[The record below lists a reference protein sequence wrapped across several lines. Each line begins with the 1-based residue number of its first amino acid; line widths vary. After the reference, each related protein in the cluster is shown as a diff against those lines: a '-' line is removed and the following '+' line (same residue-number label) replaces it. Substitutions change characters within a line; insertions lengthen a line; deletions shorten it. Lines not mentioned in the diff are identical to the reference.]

1 MITKNKAPFSINN
14 IRDQGDLC
22 DYLEHKVSEGKSV
35 YGQALTSEVPRD
47 NVRNWLLD
55 KDYWSQGLKIQE
67 RGDIYFLSSNSPKLK
82 NDLPTFLTFYE
93 NSNFLILLTVDEREN
108 FQWFKRFVFYS
119 YGPILSRNYLETSDF
134 SRFLG
139 GIEDDGI
146 PKIRVLEYVARKFIS
161 NLESEKTYETDR
173 QWTDKDFFQVIS
185 DVNDEEKWLSMIKL
199 VIGGGF
205 NVQCKFWRDSSFLC
219 ESNFEDFW
227 NNILEAFVSEQEI
240 RHRELFNLVDEKELN
255 SLKIQYKEK
264 LFEDIEQNKRF
275 LNVLEGLKDSELS
288 VYHGNPYIHANLS
301 DYIDGSNFD
310 VWVTRPDEIYVV
322 PSGNVSVGSFER
334 VLNHIN
340 GEFSEGKIEKVG

>member
-1 MITKNKAPFSINN
+1 
-14 IRDQGDLC
+14 
-22 DYLEHKVSEGKSV
+22 
-35 YGQALTSEVPRD
+35 
-47 NVRNWLLD
+47 
-55 KDYWSQGLKIQE
+55 
-67 RGDIYFLSSNSPKLK
+67 
-82 NDLPTFLTFYE
+82 
-93 NSNFLILLTVDEREN
+93 
-108 FQWFKRFVFYS
+108 
-119 YGPILSRNYLETSDF
+119 
-134 SRFLG
+134 
-139 GIEDDGI
+139 
-146 PKIRVLEYVARKFIS
+146 
-161 NLESEKTYETDR
+161 
-173 QWTDKDFFQVIS
+173 
-185 DVNDEEKWLSMIKL
+185 
-199 VIGGGF
+199 
-205 NVQCKFWRDSSFLC
+205 LC